1 MRSAAMLL
9 VALMLGTLGVPERTF
24 HLAQMANPANR
35 SMNHAAMMTI
45 A

>member
-1 MRSAAMLL
+1 MLL
-9 VALMLGTLGVPERTF
+9 VTLMVTLGVPERTF
-24 HLAQMANPANR
+24 HLAQMENPANR